1 MKQYCITPDT
11 SLLECMRSMDITG
24 AGIALAV
31 DSEFRLIG
39 TISDGDIRKALLNS
53 YPLDSPASPHIN
65 RNCFHVLPNV
75 PRVEVLDIMQARRF
89 EQVPIVDEQGKVI
102 GLHLLHD
109 MLGNIARPNWAV
121 VMAGGKGMRLRP
133 LTEKLPK
140 PMIRVAG
147 RPLLERIIL
156 HLVSYGIRRIFLS
169 VNHLAQVIED
179 YFEDGS
185 KYGANIEY
193 LREDEPLGSGGA
205 ISLLPEIPEQA
216 LLIMNGDLIVD
227 ANFADMIEFHN
238 QNDFYATMGVYS
250 YLHQVPYGCVEIQN
264 NRLAGLEEKP
274 VLEKMVNAGIYVLS
288 PQAVSAI
295 PKNIFFP
302 ITTLFEDA
310 LKKNLVCGT
319 FAMEKEWL
327 DIGAPQQL
335 GQARGEL

>member
-1 MKQYCITPDT
+1 
-11 SLLECMRSMDITG
+11 
-24 AGIALAV
+24 
-31 DSEFRLIG
+31 
-39 TISDGDIRKALLNS
+39 
-53 YPLDSPASPHIN
+53 
-65 RNCFHVLPNV
+65 
-75 PRVEVLDIMQARRF
+75 MQARRF

-109 MLGNIARPNWAV
+109 ILGNIARPNWAV

-156 HLVSYGIRRIFLS
+156 HLVSFGIRRIFLS
-169 VNHLAQVIED
+169 VNHLAPVIED

-185 KYGANIEY
+185 KYGTKIEY
-193 LREDEPLGSGGA
+193 LREDHPLGSGGA
-205 ISLLPEIPEQA
+205 ISLLPEIPEQP
-216 LLIMNGDLIVD
+216 LLVMNGDLIVD
-227 ANFADMIEFHN
+227 TNFTDMIEFHS

-250 YLHQVPYGCVEIQN
+250 YFHQVPFGCVEIQD

-274 VLEKMVNAGIYVLS
+274 IIEKMVNAGIYVLS

-295 PKNIFFP
+295 PKNTYFP

-310 LKKNLVCGT
+310 IKNNLVCGT
-319 FAMEKEWL
+319 FPVEKEWL
-327 DIGAPQQL
+327 DIGTPQQL
-335 GQARGEL
+335 RQARGE